1 MQHLGITDTRR
12 WDFSERDRTQMVREA
27 NRAKKKAFDDA
38 FVQACLDVKARIV
51 KVHSEWIVEDISDH
65 IRNWFREM
73 YDISGEFDKY
83 PPALKGGTILVLRGE
98 TMSPVEFG
106 VFVRRRNEMGAMSP
120 AERKKVRIYY
130 HIGIYYHFYS
140 KQIADDEKKE
150 KAKEKAKKKA
160 ARLELAQL
168 KAEKKLQQAKDG
180 FKTWDFNEPE
190 FVTKNFRAYLD
201 AMKS

>member
-12 WDFSERDRTQMVREA
+12 WDFSERDRTQAVRES
-27 NRAKKKAFDDA
+27 NRAKKKAFDEA

-98 TMSPVEFG
+98 TMSPIEFA
-106 VFVRRRNEMGAMSP
+106 VFVRRRNELAAMSA
-120 AERKKVRIYY
+120 AERKKVRSYQLDLFTLLV
-130 HIGIYYHFYS
+130 HFS
-140 KQIADDEKKE
+140 
-150 KAKEKAKKKA
+150 
-160 ARLELAQL
+160 
-168 KAEKKLQQAKDG
+168 
-180 FKTWDFNEPE
+180 N
-190 FVTKNFRAYLD
+190 TK
-201 AMKS
+201 